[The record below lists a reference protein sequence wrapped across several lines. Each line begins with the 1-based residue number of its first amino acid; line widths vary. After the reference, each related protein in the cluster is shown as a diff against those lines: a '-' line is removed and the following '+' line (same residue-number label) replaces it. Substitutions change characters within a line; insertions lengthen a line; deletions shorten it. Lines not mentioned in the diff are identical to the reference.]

1 MKAEPGQRLNS
12 QLLEPSA
19 FAIWNIHLASRRRL
33 IAWRGAGLVNVRFWP
48 KVDVR
53 GGRWRRPLV
62 MSAFDGGFNWSMQQL
77 VDIARSVSGS
87 PARLDEERAID
98 RLV

>member
-48 KVDVR
+48 EADM
-53 GGRWRRPLV
+53 G
-62 MSAFDGGFNWSMQQL
+62 S
-77 VDIARSVSGS
+77 SVPRVVNPSDAT
-87 PARLDEERAID
+87 P
-98 RLV
+98 